1 MFGLFSSA
9 RRKKLV
15 EQMRAVIRESKGT
28 VPEGKEGENPE
39 ILLAAIKSTLLRE
52 QAARLGILQSL
63 TMPFFYVDVDVLVRF
78 SNKQCMQMLQIDEPP
93 ENYYG
98 KTISEVFY
106 NEPGRETL
114 LSKCV
119 KNGDTFT
126 EKELVIT
133 SRKGNKLHVLAT
145 LCPLYDN
152 NGQCFGAMGLYQ
164 NVTEQ
169 RALEENLREKNTYI
183 RATADK
189 LDGIARDVAAQA
201 GDILKLVRETAGGAA
216 SQARHL
222 GEVELAVR
230 QMYRSVQSIAESSS
244 KGTEISGISGDSARE
259 GAANVDKVA
268 EDIGRMQQLARNLK
282 NDMGE
287 LEEEAAGIDS
297 IMSVISDI
305 ADQTNLLA
313 LNAAIE
319 AARAGDAGRGFAV
332 VAGEVRKLAE
342 KTMKATKDV
351 SATISRIQQSTRTN
365 SDTVDKT
372 VATIGQTMERT
383 HNCGVS
389 LQQIVEYAGRTA
401 EQIHMIAAAAEEQS
415 AAGEQIVGAVN
426 RSADVSKDIDRRM
439 ADCLESLQR
448 LEALIKNI
456 DLLSTDLVKSL

>member
-1 MFGLFSSA
+1 
-9 RRKKLV
+9 
-15 EQMRAVIRESKGT
+15 
-28 VPEGKEGENPE
+28 
-39 ILLAAIKSTLLRE
+39 
-52 QAARLGILQSL
+52 
-63 TMPFFYVDVDVLVRF
+63 
-78 SNKQCMQMLQIDEPP
+78 MLQIDEPP
-93 ENYYG
+93 EHYYG

-106 NEPGRETL
+106 NEPGRDTL

-119 KNGDTFT
+119 KDGETFT
-126 EKELVIT
+126 EKELIIT

-152 NGQCFGAMGLYQ
+152 NRRCFGAMGLYQ

-169 RALEENLREKNTYI
+169 RALEGQLKEKNVYLRE
-183 RATADK
+183 TADK
-189 LDGIARDVAAQA
+189 LDGIARNVAAL
-201 GDILKLVRETAGGAA
+201 GEDILQLVRETAGGAA
-216 SQARHL
+216 NQAGHL
-222 GEVELAVR
+222 SEVELAVR
-230 QMYRSVQSIAESSS
+230 QMYQSVQSIAESSS
-244 KGTEISGISGDSARE
+244 KATEISGIAGDSARE
-259 GAANVDKVA
+259 GEANVDKVG
-268 EDIGRMQQLARNLK
+268 EDIGKVQQLAQSLK
-282 NDMGE
+282 KDMGV

-351 SATISRIQQSTRTN
+351 SATIRQIQQSTKVN

-372 VATIGQTMERT
+372 VATIGQTMERM
-383 HNCGVS
+383 HNCGAS
-389 LQQIVEYAGRTA
+389 LKQIVESSGRTA

-426 RSADVSKDIDRRM
+426 RSSDVSKDIDRRM

-448 LEALIKNI
+448 LEELIKNI
-456 DLLSTDLVKSL
+456 DVLSSDLVKSL

>member
-15 EQMRAVIRESKGT
+15 EQMRAVIRESKGV
-28 VPEGKEGENPE
+28 VPEGKAGEDPE
-39 ILLAAIKSTLLRE
+39 PLFAVIKSALLQER
-52 QAARLGILQSL
+52 AARLGILGSL
-63 TMPFFYVDVDVLVRF
+63 PMPFLYVDVNTVVQF
-78 SNKQCMQMLQIDEPP
+78 SNKQCMRLLQIDEPQ

-98 KTISEVFY
+98 KTLSEVFY

-114 LSKCV
+114 VAKCI

-133 SRKGNKLHVLAT
+133 SRKGNKLYVLAT
-145 LCPLYDN
+145 IFPLYESA
-152 NGQCFGAMGLYQ
+152 GHCFGSMALYQ
-164 NVTEQ
+164 DITEQ
-169 RALEENLREKNTYI
+169 RALEDSLKEKNSNI

-189 LDGIARDVAAQA
+189 LDGIARNVAAL
-201 GDILKLVRETAGGAA
+201 GEDILQLVRETAGGAA
-216 SQARHL
+216 NQAGHL
-222 GEVELAVR
+222 AEVELAVR
-230 QMYRSVQSIAESSS
+230 QMYQSVQSIAESSS
-244 KGTEISGISGDSARE
+244 KATEISGTAGAGARA
-259 GAANVDKVA
+259 GAAGVNKVG
-268 EDIGRMQQLARNLK
+268 EDIGKVQQLAQSLK
-282 NDMGE
+282 SDMGV

-351 SATISRIQQSTRTN
+351 SATIRQIQQSTKAN

-372 VATIGQTMERT
+372 AATIGQTMERM
-383 HNCGVS
+383 HDCGVS
-389 LQQIVEYAGRTA
+389 LQQIVESSGRTA

-426 RSADVSKDIDRRM
+426 RCSDVSKDIDRRM

-448 LEALIKNI
+448 LEGLIKNI
-456 DLLSTDLVKSL
+456 DVLSTDLVKSL

>member
-9 RRKKLV
+9 RRKKLA
-15 EQMRAVIRESKGT
+15 EQMRTVIRESKGV
-28 VPEGKEGENPE
+28 VPQGKEGEEPE
-39 ILLAAIKSTLLRE
+39 ALLAVIKSALLRE

-63 TMPFFYVDVDVLVRF
+63 TMPFFYVDVDILLQF
-78 SNKQCMQMLQIDEPP
+78 SNKQCMRMLQIDEPP

-98 KTISEVFY
+98 RTISEVFY
-106 NEPGRETL
+106 NERGRETL
-114 LSKCV
+114 LTNCV
-119 KNGDTFT
+119 KNGETYTDR
-126 EKELVIT
+126 ELVAT
-133 SRKGNKLHVLAT
+133 TRKGNTLHVLAT

-152 NGQCFGAMGLYQ
+152 DGHCFGAMGLYQ

-169 RALEENLREKNTYI
+169 RALEASLKEKNAYLRE
-183 RATADK
+183 TADK
-189 LDGIARDVAAQA
+189 LDGIARNVAAL
-201 GDILKLVRETAGGAA
+201 GEDILQLVRETADGAA
-216 SQARHL
+216 NQARHL
-222 GEVELAVR
+222 GEVELTIR
-230 QMYRSVQSIAESSS
+230 QMCISVQSIAENSSRA
-244 KGTEISGISGDSARE
+244 TEISGIAGDSARE
-259 GAANVDKVA
+259 GAANVDGVA
-268 EDIGRMQQLARNLK
+268 GDIAGMQQLAQNLK
-282 NDMGE
+282 SDMGA
-287 LEEEAAGIDS
+287 LEEEATGIDS

-351 SATISRIQQSTRTN
+351 SSTICRIQQSTKTN

-372 VATIGQTMERT
+372 VTTIGQTMERM

-389 LQQIVEYAGRTA
+389 LQQIVEYSGRTA
-401 EQIHMIAAAAEEQS
+401 EQIHMIAAATEEQS

-426 RSADVSKDIDRRM
+426 RSSDVSKDIDRRM

-448 LEALIKNI
+448 LEGLIKNI
-456 DLLSTDLVKSL
+456 DVLSSDLVKSL